1 MRSFIP
7 VHNILPCKAMLFSA
21 PFTKQLITEL
31 KLLVINP
38 PKEFFLVH
46 RGALA
51 GAEVSAGLKTSTGVS
66 AAAPWFPLMQS
77 TSKSSNPCSLGV
89 PIFRDLI

>member
-1 MRSFIP
+1 MQGNAVFYTL
-7 VHNILPCKAMLFSA
+7 HKAA
-21 PFTKQLITEL
+21 HYRIEIVGHEPAQRI
-31 KLLVINP
+31 
-38 PKEFFLVH
+38 FLVH

-77 TSKSSNPCSLGV
+77 TPKKLQTLL
-89 PIFRDLI
+89 FRCPFLSRPYLNVLT